1 MLKARKPT
9 PYPKEAR
16 IGEHLRRR
24 RRELRLRQI
33 DVAEKLNVNVITL
46 SKWENNKTTPA
57 VRFYPQIIEFLGFD
71 PHGTPQCMGEEIA
84 ARRRVLGL
92 SRKALA
98 QMLSLGEGTLACF
111 EEGASKP
118 TGKCAE
124 IVSAF
129 LTT

>member
-1 MLKARKPT
+1 MLDATDQARVQPVDRT
-9 PYPKEAR
+9 R
-16 IGEHLRRR
+16 QLHL
-24 RRELRLRQI
+24 
-33 DVAEKLNVNVITL
+33 
-46 SKWENNKTTPA
+46 
-57 VRFYPQIIEFLGFD
+57 FD

-84 ARRRVLGL
+84 AQRRVLGL

-98 QMLSLGEGTLACF
+98 QQLSIGEGTLACF

-118 TGKCAE
+118 TGKRAE